1 MRKRPDE
8 IFDNMDRESI
18 IKNLQK
24 LDEVQSS
31 GLNLE
36 TNDLRNKLK
45 SSEWTKY
52 LMCWHDGS
60 TIGGHNYTV
69 ITISVMF
76 SFYSSIFFY
85 SLFPQ
90 EIQFLYYLLSSVAP
104 CGGPMIE
111 TEGNIFKI

>member
-8 IFDNMDRESI
+8 IFDNMDREST

-52 LMCWHDGS
+52 LMC
-60 TIGGHNYTV
+60 
-69 ITISVMF
+69 
-76 SFYSSIFFY
+76 
-85 SLFPQ
+85 
-90 EIQFLYYLLSSVAP
+90 
-104 CGGPMIE
+104 
-111 TEGNIFKI
+111 